1 MSKTYMSETHYMN
14 LILCV
19 LCYAL
24 NHFSFM
30 KKEEGMWKQKPLKK
44 QNKKKALK
52 STKLLLSKSQKRT
65 SSL

>member
-1 MSKTYMSETHYMN
+1 
-14 LILCV
+14 
-19 LCYAL
+19 
-24 NHFSFM
+24 M

-65 SSL
+65 SRLISRAAEATTVLLKRNKKNFQKK